1 MKKKME
7 DNNKYIKKILLIIL
21 LTNILALLCL
31 PWFFKQSISWIL
43 GSLGSAVNFY
53 WLAQN
58 LKKNLG
64 LIPSKSRVN
73 SAKGSL
79 ARYASLV
86 VFALLILFLIKPNII
101 IFGFGLLSA
110 QMIIYIVEIVKN
122 LSYNKNSEDQDG

>member
-1 MKKKME
+1 ME

-21 LTNILALLCL
+21 LTNIFALLCL

-43 GSLGSAVNFY
+43 GSLGSAGNFY
-53 WLAQN
+53 WLAYN

-64 LIPSKSRVN
+64 MIPSKSRVN

-79 ARYASLV
+79 IRYACLIM
-86 VFALLILFLIKPNII
+86 FALFVLFLVKPNII

-110 QMIIYIVEIVKN
+110 QIVVYVVEIVNNIRNSKN
-122 LSYNKNSEDQDG
+122 LEG